1 MKQLFSKK
9 LSNNSLTPERKE
21 YLSHRKKNIFKIRIT
36 QIAILIVFLI
46 LWEILANNDII
57 DSFITSKP
65 SKIAKTFINMLS
77 EGLMMHIGVTCL
89 ETMIGFLLGTIIG
102 TMIASILWWSP
113 FLSKVLSPYLVVLN
127 SLPKVALG
135 PIIIVWVG
143 AGMPAIITMALAISL
158 IVTIMEML
166 NGFTSTDENKIK
178 MVKTFGANK
187 IQVFCKIV
195 FPSNIPTLLNAFK
208 VNIGLCMVGVITGE
222 FLVSKAGLGYLIVY
236 GGQVFKLD
244 LVMTGVIIL
253 AIVAS
258 LMYQGIILL
267 GKLISKKNKWQ

>member
-1 MKQLFSKK
+1 MARAS
-9 LSNNSLTPERKE
+9 PERLA
-21 YLSHRKKNIFKIRIT
+21 YLQKLKKDKLKIRLT
-36 QIAILIVFLI
+36 QIFILVFFIV
-46 LWEILANNDII
+46 LWEVSANLGWI

-65 SKIAKTFINMLS
+65 SKIAQTFVNMLS
-77 EGLMMHIGVTCL
+77 QDLMKHIGITCL
-89 ETMIGFLLGTIIG
+89 ETIIGFLLGTVIG
-102 TMIASILWWSP
+102 TIIASILWWSP

-158 IVTIMEML
+158 IVTILEML
-166 NGFTSTDENKIK
+166 NGFTSTDTNKIK
-178 MVKTFGANK
+178 MVKTFGASRLQIFN
-187 IQVFCKIV
+187 KIV

-222 FLVSKAGLGYLIVY
+222 FLVSKGGLGHLIVY

-244 LVMTGVIIL
+244 LVMTSVIIL

-258 LMYQGIILL
+258 LMYQGVILL
-267 GKLISKKNKWQ
+267 GKIIGRGKWQ